1 VSTTPTTPP
10 ENGSLPV
17 SEAAPKSPGIL
28 KPKPSQGRHER
39 QSAHLDAAKAL
50 TARQKLFALEYP
62 IDLNGTQAAIR
73 AGYSARTAEAA
84 ASRLLRNVKVGAEIR
99 RVMDERAKRLE
110 ISADNVL
117 RELAKLAFSNIDDFL
132 VIHEDGTAHFDLSK
146 ADRDQRAAIT
156 RYVVD
161 EFTEGTGEEA
171 RKVRRTASISRT
183 KVPTWSVSASI

>member
-1 VSTTPTTPP
+1 VSSRSIPVGSTRKLTTTLEIRIYT
-10 ENGSLPV
+10 
-17 SEAAPKSPGIL
+17 
-28 KPKPSQGRHER
+28 
-39 QSAHLDAAKAL
+39 L

-99 RVMDERAKRLE
+99 RVMDERGKRLE

-132 VIHEDGTAHFDLSK
+132 VIHEDGHRPF
-146 ADRDQRAAIT
+146 
-156 RYVVD
+156 
-161 EFTEGTGEEA
+161 
-171 RKVRRTASISRT
+171 
-183 KVPTWSVSASI
+183 